1 MDWKKETTDKNYC
14 GYCTNQPGFTFCD
27 GSCFTRTD
35 YPEGAVES
43 YKLDHVK
50 TELKKIPE
58 LRKALRQREKDLRE
72 ELEKLKPKK

>member
-27 GSCFTRTD
+27 GSCFTR
-35 YPEGAVES
+35 VES
-43 YKLDHVK
+43 FKLEHIK
-50 TELKKIPE
+50 AELKKMPE

-72 ELEKLKPKK
+72 ELEKIKPKK